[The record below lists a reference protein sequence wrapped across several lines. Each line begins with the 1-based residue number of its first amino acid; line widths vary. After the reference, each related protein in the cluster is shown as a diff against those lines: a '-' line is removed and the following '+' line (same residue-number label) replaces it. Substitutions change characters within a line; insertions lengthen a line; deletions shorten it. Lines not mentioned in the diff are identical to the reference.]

1 MVVIEVIMFGLFKKD
16 PVAELEKKYAKM
28 MEDAMKRQQ
37 NGDIEG
43 YAQLTFKADEMLK
56 EIDELKKKK

>member
-1 MVVIEVIMFGLFKKD
+1 MFGLFKKD
-16 PVAELEKKYAKM
+16 PTLELEKKYAKM

-43 YAQLTFKADEMLK
+43 YAQLTFKAEELLK
-56 EIDELKKKK
+56 EIDLLKNKK